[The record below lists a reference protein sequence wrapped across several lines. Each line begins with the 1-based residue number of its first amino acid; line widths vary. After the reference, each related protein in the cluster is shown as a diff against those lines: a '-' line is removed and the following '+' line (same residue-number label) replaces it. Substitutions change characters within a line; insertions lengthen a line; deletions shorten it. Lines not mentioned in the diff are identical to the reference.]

1 MRAYREL
8 AGVEAVGIQAAM
20 SARPLGD
27 RSNAEKREAPGGA
40 TGAKKV
46 RAAAD
51 PSVEAFLKAELE
63 SVVAELGAHGDEQVC
78 VCLSLCVARMDSR
91 VDE

>member
-1 MRAYREL
+1 
-8 AGVEAVGIQAAM
+8 M

-27 RSNAEKREAPGGA
+27 RSNAEKRDAPGGA

-63 SVVAELGAHGDEQVC
+63 SVVAELGAHGDEQARRARPTAPPPQ
-78 VCLSLCVARMDSR
+78 LSLRAALCPPRAYA
-91 VDE
+91 